1 MTGKDPKR
9 ESHFPAIEKRYGE
22 KMSYWFKA
30 MEKVKGKKYPEQMA
44 FLQENYGFSRAHANA
59 LVMYSRGSL
68 SSKRHETVAD
78 YYKSIDP
85 KQAKTLRK
93 IFKIIM
99 SKYPKLEQVVA
110 WNQPM
115 VRLGTMYV
123 FGASVTKN
131 YILINPFSKDVV
143 DSVMPKYPDYK
154 VNRHTIQIPSE
165 WELDEQMIVRLVRAR
180 LAEK

>member
-1 MTGKDPKR
+1 MTAKDPKR

-30 MEKVKGKKYPEQMA
+30 MEKVKDKKYPEQMA

-59 LVMYSRGSL
+59 LVMYTRGSV
-68 SSKRHETVAD
+68 SSRRHETPTD
-78 YYKSIDP
+78 YFKSIDP
-85 KQAKTLRK
+85 VQAKTLRK
-93 IFKIIM
+93 IFKIIRA
-99 SKYPKLEQVVA
+99 KYPKLEFVVA

-123 FGASVTKN
+123 FGAGVARN
-131 YILINPFSKDVV
+131 HILINPFSKDALS
-143 DSVMPKYPDYK
+143 SVMPKYPDYK
-154 VNRHTIQIPSE
+154 VSKHTIQIPND
-165 WELDEQMIVRLVRAR
+165 WDVDEQMILRLVKAR